1 MIDARGLSCPTPVL
15 LTQKEVKKNCDIIEV
30 LVDNKCS
37 VENISR
43 LANNSGYTMNFEK
56 KDGDFFITLKKEKE

>member
-15 LTQKEVKKNCDIIEV
+15 LTQKEIKKNCDTVEV

-43 LANNSGYTMNFEK
+43 LANNCGYKMNFEE
-56 KDGDFFITLKKEKE
+56 KDGDFSITLTKEK

>member
-43 LANNSGYTMNFEK
+43 LANNCGFSMKYEE
-56 KDGDFFITLKKEKE
+56 KDGDFFITLTKEK

>member
-15 LTQKEVKKNCDIIEV
+15 LTQDEMKKTPDTIEV
-30 LVDNKCS
+30 MVDNKCS

-43 LANNSGYTMNFEK
+43 LANSKGYDISFEE
-56 KDGDFFITLKKEKE
+56 KDEDFLITLKKKK